1 MTKHRILIVEDQSR
15 ERDALAR
22 LLRTEGYETQTARNC
37 SEAMTMISEHFDAV
51 ISDLRLG
58 QESGVELLKAWK
70 NRHPNTPFL
79 IATAYGEV
87 ETAVGALKTGA
98 EDYLLKPLNPEALVI
113 QLRQIINRRCSPT
126 NESSTTSRANEPTS
140 ALDRIVGN
148 SPAMHDLKDR
158 IQRVAN
164 TDGMVLITGES
175 GTGKELVAEAIHN
188 LSKRSSGP
196 FVAVNVAA
204 VPESLVEA
212 EFFGA
217 VKGAFTG
224 AETNRV
230 GKFEAANSGT
240 LFIDEIG
247 DFPMSAQPK
256 LLRVLENLIIT
267 PVGSNEDR
275 KIDVRVVAATSRNL
289 TELINQNA
297 FRQDL
302 FYRLNLLT
310 IEIPPLRIRV
320 EDVPYLIDYFLR
332 DCQAR
337 YDRPDV
343 QLSKE
348 LSDVLTK
355 YEWPGN
361 VRQLRNTIENMVVMG
376 RQNPL
381 SVQDLPAYFSG
392 STEAPKASVVIRDG
406 QLQDL
411 EREAIQYALERFQGN
426 RTRAAE
432 ALGISVR
439 TLQRKL
445 KQWSTLE
452 S

>member
-1 MTKHRILIVEDQSR
+1 MTKRRILIVEDQSR

-22 LLRTEGYETQTARNC
+22 LLRTEGYDTETARNC
-37 SEAMTMISEHFDAV
+37 SEAVNMISEQFDVV

-58 QESGVELLKAWK
+58 QESGVELLKFWK
-70 NRHPNTPFL
+70 QRHPHIPFL
-79 IATAYGEV
+79 IVTAYGEV
-87 ETAVGALKTGA
+87 ESAVGALKKGA
-98 EDYLLKPLNPEALVI
+98 EDYLLKPLNPEALVV
-113 QLRQIINRRCSPT
+113 QLRQIIGQQTDVASKPGSEVT
-126 NESSTTSRANEPTS
+126 IADATS
-140 ALDRIVGN
+140 ALDRIVGH

-175 GTGKELVAEAIHN
+175 GTGKELVAEAIHS
-188 LSKRSSGP
+188 LSKRAAGP

-204 VPESLVEA
+204 VPEALVEA

-230 GKFEAANSGT
+230 GKFEAANVGT

-275 KIDVRVVAATSRNL
+275 KVDVRVVAATSRNL
-289 TELINQNA
+289 SELINQNA

-310 IEIPPLRIRV
+310 IEIPPLRQRT
-320 EDVPYLIDYFLR
+320 EDVPFLIDHFLR
-332 DCQAR
+332 DCQTR
-337 YDRPDV
+337 YGRPDV

-392 STEAPKASVVIRDG
+392 STEAPKSSLVIHDG

-452 S
+452 